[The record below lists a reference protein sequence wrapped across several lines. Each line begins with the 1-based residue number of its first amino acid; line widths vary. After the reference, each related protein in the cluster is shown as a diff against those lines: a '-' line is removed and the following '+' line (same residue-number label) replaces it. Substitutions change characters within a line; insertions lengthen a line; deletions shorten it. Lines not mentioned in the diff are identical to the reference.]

1 MTDAAA
7 SPTALDRHLVASLA
21 SVRSDGRPHVVPL
34 WFVWD
39 GSAFVMYS
47 KPHAVKV
54 QNLRRDP
61 NAMLALG
68 EPGRLDGSAALVE
81 VRAEI
86 EEAVGL
92 LTAFADKYAELM
104 GRLGLSRET
113 FASVYSQ
120 PIRLV
125 PIRWLAWGGSGG
137 GEMRRPRRIVAA
149 GPARRATGCYRGP
162 PSSGSEASAFGAP
175 TAHN

>member
-1 MTDAAA
+1 MAVAAPPPSA
-7 SPTALDRHLVASLA
+7 FDHYLVASLA

-34 WFVWD
+34 WFAWD
-39 GSAFVMYS
+39 GTAFVIYS

-68 EPGRLDGSAALVE
+68 EPGGLYGTAALVE

-86 EEAVGL
+86 DEAVGL

-104 GRLGLSRET
+104 ARLGLSRDT

-125 PIRWLAWGGSGG
+125 PMRWLAWGGSGW
-137 GEMRRPRRIVAA
+137 A
-149 GPARRATGCYRGP
+149 
-162 PSSGSEASAFGAP
+162 
-175 TAHN
+175 

>member
-1 MTDAAA
+1 MAVAAPPSSA
-7 SPTALDRHLVASLA
+7 FDHHLVASLA

-39 GSAFVMYS
+39 GTAFVMYS

-68 EPGRLDGSAALVE
+68 EPGRLDGAAALVE

-86 EEAVGL
+86 DETVGL
-92 LTAFADKYAELM
+92 LSAFADKYAERM
-104 GRLGLSRET
+104 ARLGLSLET
-113 FASVYSQ
+113 FALVYSQ

-125 PIRWLAWGGSGG
+125 PMRWLGWGGSGW
-137 GEMRRPRRIVAA
+137 
-149 GPARRATGCYRGP
+149 T
-162 PSSGSEASAFGAP
+162 
-175 TAHN
+175 

>member
-1 MTDAAA
+1 MAVAAPP
-7 SPTALDRHLVASLA
+7 PTAFDHHLVASLA

-39 GSAFVMYS
+39 GTAFVMYS

-68 EPGRLDGSAALVE
+68 EPGRFDGSAALVE

-86 EEAVGL
+86 DEAVGL

-104 GRLGLSRET
+104 ARLGLSRDA

-120 PIRLV
+120 PIRLI
-125 PIRWLAWGGSGG
+125 PIRWLVWGG
-137 GEMRRPRRIVAA
+137 
-149 GPARRATGCYRGP
+149 
-162 PSSGSEASAFGAP
+162 
-175 TAHN
+175 

>member
-1 MTDAAA
+1 MAVAAPA
-7 SPTALDRHLVASLA
+7 PTAFDHHLVASLA

-39 GSAFVMYS
+39 GTAFVMYS

-54 QNLRRDP
+54 QNLRRAP

-68 EPGRLDGSAALVE
+68 EPGSLDGSAALVE

-86 EEAVGL
+86 DQAVGL
-92 LTAFADKYAELM
+92 VTAFADKYAELM
-104 GRLGLSRET
+104 ARLGLSRDA

-120 PIRLV
+120 PIRLI
-125 PIRWLAWGGSGG
+125 PIRWLVWGGSGWAL
-137 GEMRRPRRIVAA
+137 R
-149 GPARRATGCYRGP
+149 
-162 PSSGSEASAFGAP
+162 
-175 TAHN
+175 

>member
-1 MTDAAA
+1 MAVAAPA
-7 SPTALDRHLVASLA
+7 PTAFDHHLVASLA

-39 GSAFVMYS
+39 GTAFVMYS

-68 EPGRLDGSAALVE
+68 EPGSLDGSAALVE

-86 EEAVGL
+86 DQAVGL

-104 GRLGLSRET
+104 ARLGLSRDA

-120 PIRLV
+120 PIRLI
-125 PIRWLAWGGSGG
+125 PIRWLVWGG
-137 GEMRRPRRIVAA
+137 
-149 GPARRATGCYRGP
+149 
-162 PSSGSEASAFGAP
+162 
-175 TAHN
+175 

>member
-1 MTDAAA
+1 MAVAAP
-7 SPTALDRHLVASLA
+7 SPTAFDHHLVASLA

-39 GSAFVMYS
+39 GTAFVMYS

-86 EEAVGL
+86 DDAVGL
-92 LTAFADKYAELM
+92 LKAFADKYAEPM
-104 GRLGLSRET
+104 VRLGLSRDS

-125 PIRWLAWGGSGG
+125 PIRWLAWGGSG
-137 GEMRRPRRIVAA
+137 
-149 GPARRATGCYRGP
+149 
-162 PSSGSEASAFGAP
+162 SA
-175 TAHN
+175 

>member
-1 MTDAAA
+1 MAVAAPP
-7 SPTALDRHLVASLA
+7 PTAFDHHLVAALA

-39 GSAFVMYS
+39 GTAFVMYS

-61 NAMLALG
+61 NAMIALG

-86 EEAVGL
+86 DQALGL

-104 GRLGLSRET
+104 ARLGLSRDT

-120 PIRLV
+120 PIRLI
-125 PIRWLAWGGSGG
+125 PIRWLVWGGSGW
-137 GEMRRPRRIVAA
+137 A
-149 GPARRATGCYRGP
+149 
-162 PSSGSEASAFGAP
+162 
-175 TAHN
+175 

>member
-1 MTDAAA
+1 MAVAAPP
-7 SPTALDRHLVASLA
+7 PTAFDHHLVASLA

-39 GSAFVMYS
+39 GTAFVMYS

-86 EEAVGL
+86 DDAVGL
-92 LTAFADKYAELM
+92 LKAFADKYAEPM
-104 GRLGLSRET
+104 ARLGLSRET

-125 PIRWLAWGGSGG
+125 PMRWLGWGGSG
-137 GEMRRPRRIVAA
+137 
-149 GPARRATGCYRGP
+149 
-162 PSSGSEASAFGAP
+162 SA
-175 TAHN
+175 

>member
-1 MTDAAA
+1 MALAAPP
-7 SPTALDRHLVASLA
+7 PTGFDHHMVAWLA

-39 GSAFVMYS
+39 GSAFVIYS

-68 EPGRLDGSAALVE
+68 EPGGLDGSAALVE

-86 EEAVGL
+86 DEAVGL

-104 GRLGLSRET
+104 ARLEVSRET

-125 PIRWLAWGGSGG
+125 PMRWLGWGRSGW
-137 GEMRRPRRIVAA
+137 
-149 GPARRATGCYRGP
+149 T
-162 PSSGSEASAFGAP
+162 
-175 TAHN
+175 

>member
-1 MTDAAA
+1 MAVAA
-7 SPTALDRHLVASLA
+7 PPLTAFDHHLIASLA

-39 GSAFVMYS
+39 GTAFVMYS

-54 QNLRRDP
+54 QNLLRDP

-86 EEAVGL
+86 DEAVGL
-92 LTAFADKYAELM
+92 ITAFASKYAELM
-104 GRLGLSRET
+104 TSLGLSGDT

-120 PIRLV
+120 RIRLI
-125 PIRWLAWGGSGG
+125 PIRWLAWGGSG
-137 GEMRRPRRIVAA
+137 
-149 GPARRATGCYRGP
+149 
-162 PSSGSEASAFGAP
+162 
-175 TAHN
+175 

>member
-1 MTDAAA
+1 M
-7 SPTALDRHLVASLA
+7 
-21 SVRSDGRPHVVPL
+21 PL

-39 GSAFVMYS
+39 GTAFVMYS
-47 KPHAVKV
+47 KPYAVKV
-54 QNLRRDP
+54 RNLRRDP
-61 NAMLALG
+61 TAMLAVG
-68 EPGRLDGSAALVE
+68 EPGRRAAVLVE

-104 GRLGLSRET
+104 AGLGLSRDT

-125 PIRWLAWGGSGG
+125 PIRWLAWGGSGS
-137 GEMRRPRRIVAA
+137 
-149 GPARRATGCYRGP
+149 T
-162 PSSGSEASAFGAP
+162 
-175 TAHN
+175 